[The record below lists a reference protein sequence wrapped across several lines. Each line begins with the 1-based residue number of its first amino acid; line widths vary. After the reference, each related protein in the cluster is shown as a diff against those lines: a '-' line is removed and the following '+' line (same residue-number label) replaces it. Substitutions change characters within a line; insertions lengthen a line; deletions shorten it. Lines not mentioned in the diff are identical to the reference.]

1 MLRARLSLAT
11 YIAIYDDDLTGS
23 ITEVDASEGVALT
36 LSDAHSLVVS
46 RLGTN
51 YTHIPLVTDID
62 VPFLLKSAELNYAV
76 GISYDRHPEYIRAY
90 GTDPQRKNAYDRAE
104 MTMERIQQSLL
115 KFADAPSMPEPANI
129 GGLVIDGG
137 QRVFLD
143 SSTGQRNSGDF

>member
-1 MLRARLSLAT
+1 MTTLAPYVTPAMLRARLSLAT

-90 GTDPQRKNAYDRAE
+90 GTDP
-104 MTMERIQQSLL
+104 
-115 KFADAPSMPEPANI
+115 
-129 GGLVIDGG
+129 
-137 QRVFLD
+137 
-143 SSTGQRNSGDF
+143 